1 MGDTNK
7 TIEQI
12 LLNIKQ
18 KEIRTMK
25 SIVNER
31 NLKIDEVVDD
41 FMCYPKNQENIKQIK
56 EKLEDYELIT
66 IDQLYKY
73 DTILYIDMYYFYD
86 FELSKIKVLRF
97 EPNGKIHVKRMSS
110 GKNNVYKTIDIPS
123 AIFRKLTEED
133 KVKINLVETIYNMK
147 R

>member
-1 MGDTNK
+1 MVFNLIYSTAR
-7 TIEQI
+7 IFI
-12 LLNIKQ
+12 LTLGLN
-18 KEIRTMK
+18 
-25 SIVNER
+25 
-31 NLKIDEVVDD
+31 
-41 FMCYPKNQENIKQIK
+41 
-56 EKLEDYELIT
+56 
-66 IDQLYKY
+66 
-73 DTILYIDMYYFYD
+73 

-110 GKNNVYKTIDIPS
+110 GKNNVYKTIDIPP